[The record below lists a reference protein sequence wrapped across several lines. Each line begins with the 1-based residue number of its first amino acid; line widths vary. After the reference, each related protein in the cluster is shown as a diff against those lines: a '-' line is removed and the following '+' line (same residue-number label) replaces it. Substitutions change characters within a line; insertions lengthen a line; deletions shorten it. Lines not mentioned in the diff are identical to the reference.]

1 MKKGLLLIVFGV
13 FLLGACSPATP
24 VKQFSRG
31 AELAFYDFTAPAT
44 FEEGL
49 YGEGV
54 ARLQISSGVYNVAI
68 TAGDN
73 VMYYGQWGERLG
85 DVVLDVEATQISTDV
100 NTTYGLMCRARGTV
114 GQTIVQGASAT
125 DAVNL
130 TSDEIIA
137 ASPDAEATVDIN
149 LSVPEATAESTASE
163 TSDATAEA
171 TSESTTVPTAAAT
184 TEATA
189 EATAETTAEGST
201 SNAVRDNTTNNGD
214 GYLFLVQG
222 SGRYAI
228 LRSQGRKIT
237 YLVEWDSS
245 SVINTGEAQN
255 RIRAVCMGSYLALY
269 VNGQFIADASD
280 DLYTEGQVGLVAAT
294 AARAGMEVAFD
305 NLTVSAALPE

>member
-114 GQTIVQGASAT
+114 GQTILQGASAT
-125 DAVNL
+125 DAVDL

-149 LSVPEATAESTASE
+149 LSVPEATAESTADA
-163 TSDATAEA
+163 TADATAEA
-171 TSESTTVPTAAAT
+171 TSESTTAPTATAT

-189 EATAETTAEGST
+189 EATAETTAEGGT
-201 SNAVRDNTTNNGD
+201 SAVRDNTTNNGD

-237 YLVEWDSS
+237 YLVEWASS
-245 SVINTGEAQN
+245 SAINTGAAQN

-280 DLYTEGQVGLVAAT
+280 DLYTDGQVGLVAAT